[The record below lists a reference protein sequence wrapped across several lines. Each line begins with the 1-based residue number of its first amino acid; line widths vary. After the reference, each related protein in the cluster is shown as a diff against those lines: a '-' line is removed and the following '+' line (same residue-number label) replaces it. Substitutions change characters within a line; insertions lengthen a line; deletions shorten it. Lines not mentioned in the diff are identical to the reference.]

1 MSSCDFSCLPLHTR
15 GMRGTASEEGGD
27 AGMDTGMKRGNH
39 SSQELS
45 YKGGGLF
52 QRDPEMQ
59 AAESGVGSPFRS
71 F

>member
-1 MSSCDFSCLPLHTR
+1 
-15 GMRGTASEEGGD
+15 MRGTASEEGGD

-39 SSQELS
+39 SSQEPS